1 MNKYNIFTY
10 LFCFLISLNLS
21 AQKSS
26 AKDESKKPKKEKTYK
41 DIITKDAITD
51 KGSFDIHKVK
61 EKYFYEIN
69 DSLLGREMLMVTR
82 IAKTASGLGFG
93 GGKQNTQVLRWQI
106 KDNKILLRVVS
117 HLASQ

>member
-41 DIITKDAITD
+41 DIITK
-51 KGSFDIHKVK
+51 KNV
-61 EKYFYEIN
+61 N
-69 DSLLGREMLMVTR
+69 LLGMRKFQPCVHLV
-82 IAKTASGLGFG
+82 
-93 GGKQNTQVLRWQI
+93 QNYFHI
-106 KDNKILLRVVS
+106 MEC
-117 HLASQ
+117 

>member
-1 MNKYNIFTY
+1 MNKHNIFTY

-21 AQKSS
+21 AQKPS

-51 KGSFDIHKVK
+51 KGLFDIHKVK

-69 DSLLGREMLMVTR
+69 VLYVFQLLLLLFFL
-82 IAKTASGLGFG
+82 S
-93 GGKQNTQVLRWQI
+93 QVWSYLP
-106 KDNKILLRVVS
+106 
-117 HLASQ
+117 